1 MTGGFWFFQPSW
13 IVGDSF
19 FFLKQ
24 CFQFPNPILKFTWG
38 RAEEVFVKVPVPSLK
53 QLSSFLIFGEEEL
66 CDVFK
71 EEKQAS

>member
-1 MTGGFWFFQPSW
+1 
-13 IVGDSF
+13 
-19 FFLKQ
+19 
-24 CFQFPNPILKFTWG
+24 
-38 RAEEVFVKVPVPSLK
+38 VKVPVPSLK

>member
-1 MTGGFWFFQPSW
+1 LVFQPSW

-19 FFLKQ
+19 FFLEQ
-24 CFQFPNPILKFTWG
+24 CFQFPNPVLKSVWSG
-38 RAEEVFVKVPVPSLK
+38 AEEVLMKVPVLSLK
-53 QLSSFLIFGEEEL
+53 QLSSFLSFGEEEL